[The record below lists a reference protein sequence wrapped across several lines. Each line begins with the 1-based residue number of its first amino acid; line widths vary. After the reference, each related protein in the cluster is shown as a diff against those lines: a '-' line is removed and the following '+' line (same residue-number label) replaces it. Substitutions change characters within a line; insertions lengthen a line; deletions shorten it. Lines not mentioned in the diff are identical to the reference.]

1 MPTNGESE
9 YLLYGLDGAPIFTYG
24 MIGITTL
31 VIAYSTLVDKE
42 VNLPSFVAGPLGALS
57 SATSSSSSSE
67 SSTPSS
73 SSSSPASGGN
83 KSGGKN
89 QHRKTKKRS
98 L

>member
-1 MPTNGESE
+1 MPTNGESD

-42 VNLPSFVAGPLGALS
+42 ANLPSFVAGPLGALS
-57 SATSSSSSSE
+57 SATSSE
-67 SSTPSS
+67 SSTPSAS
-73 SSSSPASGGN
+73 SSSSTSSGGN
-83 KSGGKN
+83 KSAKKQ

>member
-1 MPTNGESE
+1 MPTNGESD

-42 VNLPSFVAGPLGALS
+42 VNLPGFVAGPLGALS
-57 SATSSSSSSE
+57 SATSSSE
-67 SSTPSS
+67 SST
-73 SSSSPASGGN
+73 SSSPASGGN
-83 KSGGKN
+83 KNGGKY

>member
-1 MPTNGESE
+1 MPTNGESD

-31 VIAYSTLVDKE
+31 VIAYSTLVDNE
-42 VNLPSFVAGPLGALS
+42 TSLPSFVAGPLGALS
-57 SATSSSSSSE
+57 SATSSSSE

-73 SSSSPASGGN
+73 SSSTSSGGN

>member
-1 MPTNGESE
+1 MPTNGESD

-31 VIAYSTLVDKE
+31 VIAYSTLVDNE
-42 VNLPSFVAGPLGALS
+42 VNLPGFVAGPLGALS
-57 SATSSSSSSE
+57 SATSSSSSE

-73 SSSSPASGGN
+73 SAASGGN